1 MTRRLVLIT
10 GASAGLGE
18 AFARA
23 YAKRGW
29 DVALTARRK
38 DRLEA
43 LAADI
48 QDETQSDT
56 LVLPQ
61 DLSEPGAVDTLLA
74 ALKERGR
81 TVDGLVNNAG
91 YGLTGSFFESDWS
104 EEAAFLTV
112 LFHAPIELVH
122 KLLPGMAERNYGRI
136 INVAS
141 LLGYTAGSGGLYGPM
156 KAGLIKF
163 SEAVHAEAEER
174 SLNIHCTAVCP
185 GLTQTEFHDANGTRE
200 QINESPEWMWMDA
213 EPVVEAGI
221 QAVTRGQPVCVPG
234 GVNKGV
240 AVLAKLLPEPLG
252 RAAIKAQMRR
262 LNRYR

>member
-1 MTRRLVLIT
+1 MTRRLVVIT

-48 QDETQSDT
+48 QDETQSDA

-136 INVAS
+136 INV
-141 LLGYTAGSGGLYGPM
+141 
-156 KAGLIKF
+156 
-163 SEAVHAEAEER
+163 
-174 SLNIHCTAVCP
+174 
-185 GLTQTEFHDANGTRE
+185 
-200 QINESPEWMWMDA
+200 
-213 EPVVEAGI
+213 
-221 QAVTRGQPVCVPG
+221 
-234 GVNKGV
+234 
-240 AVLAKLLPEPLG
+240 
-252 RAAIKAQMRR
+252 
-262 LNRYR
+262 